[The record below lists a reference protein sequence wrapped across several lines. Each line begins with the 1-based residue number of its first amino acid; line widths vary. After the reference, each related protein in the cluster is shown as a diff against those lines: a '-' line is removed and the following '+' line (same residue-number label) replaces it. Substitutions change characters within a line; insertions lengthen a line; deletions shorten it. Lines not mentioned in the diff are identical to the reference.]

1 MSNRAIAVHPAI
13 KWVTDLKY
21 ATSHEWA
28 RLDGDIITVGIT
40 DHAQEALGDLVFV
53 ELPEVGDSVNA
64 GDEAGV
70 VESVKAASDIYA
82 PVSGEVVEI
91 NPALEDTPEL
101 INSDPYGEGWMYKI
115 KVSDLAELDDMMS
128 ADEYDAQVS
137 AEH

>member
-1 MSNRAIAVHPAI
+1 MSSTPIE
-13 KWVTDLKY
+13 LKY
-21 ATSHEWA
+21 ATSHEWV
-28 RLDGDIITVGIT
+28 RLEGDIAIVGIT

-53 ELPEVGDSVNA
+53 ELPDLGDTVNA

-82 PVSGEVVEI
+82 PVSGEVIEI

-101 INSDPYGEGWMYKI
+101 INTDPYGEGWMYKI
-115 KVSDLAELDDMMS
+115 RVSDMAELDDLLS
-128 ADEYDAQVS
+128 ADEYDEQVA

>member
-1 MSNRAIAVHPAI
+1 MSNTPI
-13 KWVTDLKY
+13 DLKY
-21 ATSHEWA
+21 ATSHEWV